1 MTETTLLFRKMRRK
15 AMNKINYS
23 ISRTSA
29 KERKYKFRNFEIK
42 RAEGV
47 ISDNTKK
54 LVAHLIASI

>member
-1 MTETTLLFRKMRRK
+1 MS
-15 AMNKINYS
+15 KIKYA

>member
-1 MTETTLLFRKMRRK
+1 MS
-15 AMNKINYS
+15 KIKYA
-23 ISRTSA
+23 ISRTYA
-29 KERKYKFRNFEIK
+29 KERKYKIRDLEVK